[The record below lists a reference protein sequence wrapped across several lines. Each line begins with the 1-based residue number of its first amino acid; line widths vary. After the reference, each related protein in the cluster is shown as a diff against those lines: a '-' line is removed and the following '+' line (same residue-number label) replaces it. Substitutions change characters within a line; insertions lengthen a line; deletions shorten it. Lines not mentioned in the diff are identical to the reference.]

1 MTSNFINTDMASL
14 IRLHN
19 LGLINDK
26 AFTEAVKKLNTTISS
41 PLHPTVNR
49 PDPNHVNVPFIQR
62 TGTGSD
68 DLIKKWTS
76 TGSPLTATYTPDGKG
91 ISTPIQG
98 GSMGIQIGSAM
109 GVINPDIYSGSIL
122 KPEGIDTTVLANK
135 VYGDGVFCA
144 SGRVDVVPYSENR
157 NHLPD
162 HAQMVLSWIDEA
174 WKDKVDEY
182 NATKGDWERIQ
193 YTDEEN
199 NEVVEW
205 IEKIKHEKDLETYKK
220 FIEENV
226 VVEGDDAQ
234 LNGLQH
240 IFHLSIGKDEC

>member
-49 PDPNHVNVPFIQR
+49 PDPNHVNVPFNQR
-62 TGTGSD
+62 IGTGSD

-76 TGSPLTATYTPDGKG
+76 TGSPLTATYTPDGLAT
-91 ISTPIQG
+91 S
-98 GSMGIQIGSAM
+98 
-109 GVINPDIYSGSIL
+109 DIYSGSIL

-135 VYGDGVFCA
+135 VYGDGIFCA
-144 SGRVDVVPYSENR
+144 SDRVDVVPYSENR